1 MIKQRPHL
9 EADAAAAAAARRR
22 LFLESTPEE
31 EKKSSSFESN
41 ECFLTER
48 PILAK
53 TVPAAVDAAGVTRG
67 AVLAANGGGGGAVDG
82 GGTLAS
88 LAWIDRRGPALGPPP
103 TR

>member
-9 EADAAAAAAARRR
+9 EADAAAAAAAARRR
-22 LFLESTPEE
+22 LFLESTPE

-53 TVPAAVDAAGVTRG
+53 TVPAAVDAAGATRG
-67 AVLAANGGGGGAVDG
+67 AVLAANGGGGAVDG